1 MCLSR
6 VLIANIKNL
15 GQCPCPRCTIRLNEV
30 QGLGKPTDTQKRANV
45 RRPTNKLFCAVRKAW
60 KAIYKGYKVSG
71 TCVDRLLGGASQAPN
86 TVCAAATP
94 PTWNANCRLKNAFMN
109 CLPGLDIYQLLT
121 VDLLHEV
128 ELGIWKALFTHIIH
142 ILSTH
147 SPEAVSELDR
157 RCPPL
162 SSIHHISM
170 DILYISMPSDSAS
183 LPHLGKTPSVGL
195 QTMHRR

>member
-1 MCLSR
+1 M
-6 VLIANIKNL
+6 
-15 GQCPCPRCTIRLNEV
+15 
-30 QGLGKPTDTQKRANV
+30 GKPTDTQKRADV
-45 RRPTNKLFCAVRKAW
+45 RRPTNKLFRAVKKAR

-71 TCVDRLLGGASQAPN
+71 TRVDRLLGGASRAPN

-94 PTWNANCRLKNAFMN
+94 TTWNANCRLKNAFMN

-128 ELGIWKALFTHIIH
+128 ELGVWKALFTHIIR

-162 SSIHHISM
+162 PSIRRISNGHPLYFHALRFRLIAPFGKDTIRRFANNASQMKKLAAHHFE
-170 DILYISMPSDSAS
+170 DL
-183 LPHLGKTPSVGL
+183 L
-195 QTMHRR
+195 QV